1 MVAAKYKIIRKCKIC
16 GEEFLAKT
24 LESWYCSK
32 RCMNLASKAKRRERE
47 YQQKLDELAKRIPK
61 SKDMITVAEAHAL
74 FGISTKTIH
83 RLIQRGVFI
92 GKNLGIRQ
100 TFVSKQELMK
110 LYPLRPKA
118 TEPVK
123 PLAKL
128 YRMEPEDCY
137 TVGDVAKKYRM
148 DDSTVYLHIRK
159 YSIPTRQIGN
169 FVYVPKKEIDDLY
182 KDIKL

>member
-1 MVAAKYKIIRKCKIC
+1 
-16 GEEFLAKT
+16 
-24 LESWYCSK
+24 
-32 RCMNLASKAKRRERE
+32 
-47 YQQKLDELAKRIPK
+47 
-61 SKDMITVAEAHAL
+61 
-74 FGISTKTIH
+74 
-83 RLIQRGVFI
+83 
-92 GKNLGIRQ
+92 
-100 TFVSKQELMK
+100 MK

>member
-1 MVAAKYKIIRKCKIC
+1 M
-16 GEEFLAKT
+16 
-24 LESWYCSK
+24 
-32 RCMNLASKAKRRERE
+32 
-47 YQQKLDELAKRIPK
+47 
-61 SKDMITVAEAHAL
+61 
-74 FGISTKTIH
+74 FGISRYTVY
-83 RLIQRGVFI
+83 RLIKKGSISHV
-92 GKNLGIRQ
+92 NLGTNQIR
-100 TFVSKQELMK
+100 VSKQELMK